1 MAKPPPRPDLP
12 SREDILAFVAGSAVP
27 VGKREIA
34 RHFKLKGPDRVVLKK
49 LLRELESEG
58 LLDRGRKRRLAP
70 PGSLPEVTVLEVIGP
85 DIDGELIARPAN
97 WGRAPGQDGE
107 PPTVY
112 LVPDRRGAGR
122 LSALGSGER
131 VLARLRRL
139 DQTSYEASI
148 IRHLPSV
155 ARRLL
160 GVYTRLGS
168 GPEAVGR
175 ITPTDR
181 KVKREFEVLARDA
194 GDATSG
200 DLVLAEVLS
209 GTRRGHPGARV
220 LERYASMNDPRAIS
234 LIAVHTHGIPVEF
247 PPDALAQAAEA
258 RPVAADG
265 RVDLTGLPLVTI
277 DGEDARDFDDAVW
290 AEPVRE
296 PGSSDAWH
304 LVVAIADVSWYVRP
318 GDAIDRAAERR
329 GTSVYFPDRVIPM
342 LPEALSNDLC
352 SLRPHEARACVAC
365 HLWIDQ
371 QGVLQRYRFER
382 ALMRSAARLTYN
394 QVQAA
399 LDGAPDD
406 VCEGLL
412 EPVIRP
418 LYGAFQALAAAR
430 AKRGTLEIEMP
441 ERQVQIDETGRVARI
456 SPRARYDSHRLIEE
470 FMIAAN
476 VAAAEQ
482 LEKLRLPC
490 MYRVHDRPDRA
501 KLDALSDFLAT
512 LGLKLVKG
520 QVIKP
525 QLFNRILSQVK
536 EADEQAVVNEVI
548 LRSQAQAVYS
558 PANIGH
564 FGLGLRHYAH
574 FTSPIRRYADLL
586 VHRALVRGLD
596 LGAGALPD
604 RFEPQMHELGE
615 RISQLERR
623 GETAERDAVTRYM
636 AAYLSDRVGGQ
647 FSGRIQGVT
656 KAGLFVRLDEIGAE
670 GLVPIS
676 TLPDDYYDHD
686 VARHSLVG
694 RSFGR
699 SYRLGDP
706 VDIRLQEADAITGGL
721 IFQLLAGGH
730 APEPRRPRRRGSRS
744 KVQRRHSK

>member
-1 MAKPPPRPDLP
+1 MAKPSPRPDLP
-12 SREDILAFVAGSAVP
+12 SREDILAFVAGSTVP

-34 RHFKLKGPDRVVLKK
+34 RHFKLKGPDRIVLKK
-49 LLRELESEG
+49 LLRELEAEG

-70 PGSLPEVTVLEVIGP
+70 PGSLPEVTVLEVVGP

-97 WGRAPGQDGE
+97 WGRAPGQEGA
-107 PPTVY
+107 PPTIY

-122 LSALGSGER
+122 LSALGPGER

-139 DQTSYEASI
+139 DQASYEAGI

-194 GDATSG
+194 GEAVSG

-234 LIAVHTHGIPVEF
+234 LIAVHTHGIPEEF
-247 PPDALAQAAEA
+247 SADALAQAAEA
-258 RPVAADG
+258 RPVSADG
-265 RVDLTGLPLVTI
+265 RIDLTGLPLVTI

-290 AEPVRE
+290 AEPISQ
-296 PGSSDAWH
+296 PGSPDAWH

-318 GDAIDRAAERR
+318 SDAIDRAAERR

-352 SLRPHEARACVAC
+352 SLRPNENRACVAC
-365 HLWIDQ
+365 HLWIDRE
-371 QGVLQRYRFER
+371 GNLLRYRFER
-382 ALMRSAARLTYN
+382 ALMRSAARLTYT
-394 QVQAA
+394 QVQSA
-399 LDGAPDD
+399 LDGAADD
-406 VCEGLL
+406 VCEALL

-441 ERQVQIDETGRVARI
+441 ERQVRIDESGRVASI

-490 MYRVHDRPDRA
+490 MYRIHDRPDRA

-525 QLFNRILSQVK
+525 QHFNRILSQVK

-558 PANIGH
+558 PVNIGH

-596 LGAGALPD
+596 LGPGALPD

-647 FSGRIQGVT
+647 FAGRIQGVT

-694 RSFGR
+694 RNFGR
-699 SYRLGDP
+699 TYRLGDP
-706 VDIRLQEADAITGGL
+706 VEIRLQEADAITGGL
-721 IFQLLAGGH
+721 LFQLLAGGSKP
-730 APEPRRPRRRGSRS
+730 ASRPARRRGSRS